1 MQILRAFL
9 KCFIII
15 IKSIRGRQLLCSP
28 RDVSAFS
35 YIYKDTWQDKEVSF
49 FI

>member
-15 IKSIRGRQLLCSP
+15 IKSIRGRQSLCSP

-35 YIYKDTWQDKEVSF
+35 YIYKDTFLKEVSF